1 MTTTVLVAFG
11 ANLGNPVETVQLAY
25 RELAGVLTAVASSQ
39 LYRSKPV
46 GGVEQD
52 DFINAVALFDTE
64 LAGLDILAKLHEIED
79 AHSRTREVRW
89 GPRTLDLDVI
99 AIWENGDPVTS
110 SDPILTLPHP
120 RAWERVFVTA
130 PWTALKLNGQF
141 GELPGAGPVD
151 KLESSMQAI
160 ERLEIGLEG

>member
-1 MTTTVLVAFG
+1 MTNTVLIAFG
-11 ANLGNPVETVQLAY
+11 SNLGDPVVTVQLAY
-25 RELAGVLTAVASSQ
+25 RELSKVLIPVASSH

-64 LAGLDILAKLHEIED
+64 LSGLDILTKLHEIED
-79 AHSRTREVRW
+79 AHSRTRELRW

-99 AIWENGDPVTS
+99 ALWENGDPVTS

-130 PWTALKLNGQF
+130 PWTALKLDGQF

-151 KLESSMQAI
+151 KLESSMHAI
-160 ERLEIGLEG
+160 ERLENGLEG

>member
-1 MTTTVLVAFG
+1 MTNTVLVAFG
-11 ANLGNPVETVQLAY
+11 ANLGDPVDTVKAAY
-25 RELAGVLTAVASSQ
+25 RELSQEWTPLASSH

-64 LAGLDILAKLHEIED
+64 FSGREILDKLHHVENVH
-79 AHSRTREVRW
+79 ARTREVRW

-99 AIWENGDPVTS
+99 ALWENGDPVTS

-130 PWTALKLNGQF
+130 PWAELNVRACF
-141 GELPGAGPVD
+141 KELPGAGPVD
-151 KLESSMQAI
+151 KLVSSMQEI
-160 ERLEIGLEG
+160 DQLEIGLED

>member
-11 ANLGNPVETVQLAY
+11 SNLGDPVDTVKVAY
-25 RELAGVLTAVASSQ
+25 RELAQEWTPLASSH

-64 LAGLDILAKLHEIED
+64 LSGREILNKLHEVENIH
-79 AHSRTREVRW
+79 ARTREVRW

-99 AIWENGDPVTS
+99 ALWENGDPVTS

-130 PWTALKLNGQF
+130 PWASMNLDAPF
-141 GELPGAGPVD
+141 RELPGSGSVD
-151 KLESSMQAI
+151 ELVSSVQEI
-160 ERLEIGLEG
+160 DQLEIGLDD

>member
-99 AIWENGDPVTS
+99 ALWENGDPVTS

-141 GELPGAGPVD
+141 SELPGAGPVD

-160 ERLEIGLEG
+160 DRLEIGLEG

>member
-1 MTTTVLVAFG
+1 MTNTVLVAFG
-11 ANLGNPVETVQLAY
+11 ANLGDPVDTVKIAY
-25 RELAGVLTAVASSQ
+25 RELCQEWIPLASSQ

-52 DFINAVALFDTE
+52 DFINAVALFDT
-64 LAGLDILAKLHEIED
+64 GLSGREILNKLHQIEN
-79 AHSRTREVRW
+79 AHARTREVRW

-99 AIWENGDPVTS
+99 ALWENGDPVTS

-130 PWTALKLNGQF
+130 PWAAMNVNDQF
-141 GELPGAGPVD
+141 RELPGVGPVD
-151 KLESSMQAI
+151 KLASSMQEI
-160 ERLEIGLEG
+160 DQLEIGLED

>member
-1 MTTTVLVAFG
+1 MINTVLVAFG
-11 ANLGNPVETVQLAY
+11 ANLGDPVDTVKAAY
-25 RELAGVLTAVASSQ
+25 RELSQEWTPLASSH

-64 LAGLDILAKLHEIED
+64 LSGREILNKLHEVENVH
-79 AHSRTREVRW
+79 ARTREVRW

-99 AIWENGDPVTS
+99 ALWENGDPVIS
-110 SDPILTLPHP
+110 ADPILTLPHP

-130 PWTALKLNGQF
+130 PWVSMDLDARF
-141 GELPGAGPVD
+141 RELPGVGPVD
-151 KLESSMQAI
+151 KLVSSMQKI
-160 ERLEIGLEG
+160 DQLEIRLED

>member
-1 MTTTVLVAFG
+1 MTNTVLVAFG
-11 ANLGNPVETVQLAY
+11 ANLGDPTQTVKLAY
-25 RELAGVLTAVASSQ
+25 RELSQVLTPVASSH

-52 DFINAVALFDTE
+52 DFINAVALFDTQ
-64 LAGLDILAKLHEIED
+64 LSGLEILAQLHEIED
-79 AHSRTREVRW
+79 AHARTREVRW

-99 AIWENGDPVTS
+99 ALWVNGDPVTS

-130 PWTALKLNGQF
+130 PWTAMKLSEPF
-141 GELPGAGPVD
+141 SELPGAGPVD
-151 KLESSMQAI
+151 TLESSMQAI
-160 ERLEIGLEG
+160 DRLEIGLES

>member
-1 MTTTVLVAFG
+1 MTNTVLVAFG
-11 ANLGNPVETVQLAY
+11 ANLGDPVETVKLAY
-25 RELAGVLTAVASSQ
+25 RELSQVLTPVASSS

-52 DFINAVALFDTE
+52 DFINAVALFNTE
-64 LAGLDILAKLHEIED
+64 LSGLEILAQLHQIED
-79 AHSRTREVRW
+79 AHARTREVRW

-99 AIWENGDPVTS
+99 ALWVKGDPVTS

-130 PWTALKLNGQF
+130 PWTSMNLNEQF
-141 GELPGAGPVD
+141 SELPGAGPVNT
-151 KLESSMQAI
+151 LASSIQEI
-160 ERLEIGLEG
+160 DRLEIGLEG

>member
-46 GGVEQD
+46 GGVEQN

-99 AIWENGDPVTS
+99 ALWENGDPVTS

-130 PWTALKLNGQF
+130 PWTALKLDGQLS
-141 GELPGAGPVD
+141 ELPGAGPVD
-151 KLESSMQAI
+151 KLKSSMQAI

>member
-1 MTTTVLVAFG
+1 MTNTVLVAFG
-11 ANLGNPVETVQLAY
+11 ANLGDPVDTVKAAY
-25 RELAGVLTAVASSQ
+25 RELAQEWIPLASSH

-64 LAGLDILAKLHEIED
+64 LSGREILNKLHEVENVH
-79 AHSRTREVRW
+79 ARTREVRW

-99 AIWENGDPVTS
+99 ALWENGEPVTS
-110 SDPILTLPHP
+110 PDPILTLPHP

-130 PWTALKLNGQF
+130 PWASMDLDARF
-141 GELPGAGPVD
+141 RELPGIGPVD
-151 KLESSMQAI
+151 ELVSSMQEI
-160 ERLEIGLEG
+160 DQLEIGLDD

>member
-1 MTTTVLVAFG
+1 MTNTVLVAFG
-11 ANLGNPVETVQLAY
+11 ANLGDPVETVKLAY
-25 RELAGVLTAVASSQ
+25 RELSQVLTPVASSS

-64 LAGLDILAKLHEIED
+64 LSGLEILAQLHQIED
-79 AHSRTREVRW
+79 AHARTREVRW

-99 AIWENGDPVTS
+99 ALWVNGDPVTS

-130 PWTALKLNGQF
+130 PWTSMNLNEPF
-141 GELPGAGPVD
+141 SELPGAGSVNT
-151 KLESSMQAI
+151 LASSIQEI
-160 ERLEIGLEG
+160 DRLEIGLEG

>member
-1 MTTTVLVAFG
+1 MTNTVLVAFG
-11 ANLGNPVETVQLAY
+11 ANLGDPVGTVKTAY
-25 RELAGVLTAVASSQ
+25 RELSQEWTPLASSH

-64 LAGLDILAKLHEIED
+64 LSGREILNKLHAVED
-79 AHSRTREVRW
+79 AHARTREVRW

-99 AIWENGDPVTS
+99 ALWEKGDPVIST
-110 SDPILTLPHP
+110 DPILTLPHP

-130 PWTALKLNGQF
+130 PWASMNVSAQF
-141 GELPGAGPVD
+141 RELPGAGPVD
-151 KLESSMQAI
+151 KLVSSVQEI
-160 ERLEIGLEG
+160 DQLEIGLDD

>member
-1 MTTTVLVAFG
+1 MTNTALIAFG
-11 ANLGNPVETVQLAY
+11 ANLGDPVETVQLAY
-25 RELAGVLTAVASSQ
+25 RELSQVLTPVASSH

-46 GGVEQD
+46 GGVEQN

-64 LAGLDILAKLHEIED
+64 LSGLDILTKLHEIED
-79 AHSRTREVRW
+79 AHSRTREIRW

-99 AIWENGDPVTS
+99 ALWENGDPMTS

-130 PWTALKLNGQF
+130 PWAALKLDRPF
-141 GELPGAGPVD
+141 SELLGAGPVG

-160 ERLEIGLEG
+160 ERLEIGLER

>member
-1 MTTTVLVAFG
+1 MTNTVLVAFG
-11 ANLGNPVETVQLAY
+11 ANLGDPVETVQLAY
-25 RELAGVLTAVASSQ
+25 RELSQILTPVASSH

-64 LAGLDILAKLHEIED
+64 LSGLDILFKLHEIED
-79 AHSRTREVRW
+79 AHSRTREIRW

-99 AIWENGDPVTS
+99 ALWENGDPMTS

-130 PWTALKLNGQF
+130 PWTALKLNRPF
-141 GELPGAGPVD
+141 SELPGAGPVD
-151 KLESSMQAI
+151 KLESSTQEI
-160 ERLEIGLEG
+160 QRLGIGLER

>member
-99 AIWENGDPVTS
+99 ALWENGDPVTS

-141 GELPGAGPVD
+141 SELPGAGPVD

>member
-99 AIWENGDPVTS
+99 ALWENGDPVTS
-110 SDPILTLPHP
+110 ADPILTLPHP

-130 PWTALKLNGQF
+130 PWTDLKLNGQF
-141 GELPGAGPVD
+141 SELPGAGPVD

>member
-46 GGVEQD
+46 GGVEQN

>member
-151 KLESSMQAI
+151 KLKSSMQAI

>member
-1 MTTTVLVAFG
+1 MTNTVLVAFG
-11 ANLGNPVETVQLAY
+11 ANLGDPVDTVKVAY
-25 RELAGVLTAVASSQ
+25 RELSREWTPLASSH

-52 DFINAVALFDTE
+52 DFINAVALFETE
-64 LAGLDILAKLHEIED
+64 LSGREILSKLHEVENVH
-79 AHSRTREVRW
+79 ARTREVRW

-99 AIWENGDPVTS
+99 ALWENGYPVTS

-130 PWTALKLNGQF
+130 PWASINVNGQF
-141 GELPGAGPVD
+141 RELPGVGPVD
-151 KLESSMQAI
+151 KLLSSMQEI
-160 ERLEIGLEG
+160 DQLEIGLED

>member
-1 MTTTVLVAFG
+1 MTNTVLVAFG
-11 ANLGNPVETVQLAY
+11 ANLGNPIETVQLAY
-25 RELAGVLTAVASSQ
+25 RELSEVLTAVASSP

-64 LAGLDILAKLHEIED
+64 LSGLDILTRLHEIED

-99 AIWENGDPVTS
+99 AFWENGDPVTS
-110 SDPILTLPHP
+110 ADPILTLPHP

-130 PWTALKLNGQF
+130 PWTALKLDGQF
-141 GELPGAGPVD
+141 SELPGAGPVNR
-151 KLESSMQAI
+151 LESSMQVI
-160 ERLEIGLEG
+160 ERLEIGLER

>member
-1 MTTTVLVAFG
+1 MTNTVLVAFG
-11 ANLGNPVETVQLAY
+11 ANLGNPVETVRLAY
-25 RELAGVLTAVASSQ
+25 RELSEVLTTVASSQ

-64 LAGLDILAKLHEIED
+64 LSGLDILAKLHEIED

-99 AIWENGDPVTS
+99 ALWENGDPVMS

-130 PWTALKLNGQF
+130 PWTALKLNRQF
-141 GELPGAGPVD
+141 SELPGAGPVD